1 MQFGEVKELIAIFE
15 KTDLNDMEVQLDNA
29 IVRLNRGRAVPMQ
42 AIPLH
47 AMPPAPPA
55 MPSMPAVVPAPSVQ
69 AQRPETVLMPG
80 SPSSESAVPL
90 SKEEIDNLLASV
102 PPDKKA
108 EENSATGNGKFIKA
122 PIVGTFYQ
130 SASPEKPP
138 YVNVGDT
145 VSKGD
150 IVCIIEAMK
159 FMNEVTSEESGKI
172 TEILVED
179 GQFVEFGEPLFRL
192 G

>member
-1 MQFGEVKELIAIFE
+1 MKFEEVKELIAIFE

-29 IVRLNRGRAVPMQ
+29 VVRLNRGRAVPM
-42 AIPLH
+42 
-47 AMPPAPPA
+47 PA
-55 MPSMPAVVPAPSVQ
+55 MPQPPVFQAAGPEAVFKAGMPSG
-69 AQRPETVLMPG
+69 E
-80 SPSSESAVPL
+80 SSVPL
-90 SKEEIDNLLASV
+90 SKEEIDNLLDST
-102 PPDKKA
+102 PSDKKA
-108 EENSATGNGKFIKA
+108 AKEDNAAGSGKFIKA

-159 FMNEVTSEESGKI
+159 FMNEVTSEENGKI
-172 TEILVED
+172 AEVLVED

-192 G
+192 E

>member
-1 MQFGEVKELIAIFE
+1 MKFGEVKELIAIFE

-29 IVRLNRGRAVPMQ
+29 VVRLNRGRAVPM
-42 AIPLH
+42 PSV
-47 AMPPAPPA
+47 PV
-55 MPSMPAVVPAPSVQ
+55 MPSMPV
-69 AQRPETVLMPG
+69 MP
-80 SPSSESAVPL
+80 
-90 SKEEIDNLLASV
+90 SV
-102 PPDKKA
+102 PPVQARGAGPEAVFMAGKPSADSTAPDSDVYLPDEEIYSFPDGLQTEKK
-108 EENSATGNGKFIKA
+108 EKDNNTSSGKFIKA

-159 FMNEVTSEESGKI
+159 FMNEVTSEENGKI

>member
-1 MQFGEVKELIAIFE
+1 MKFEEVKELIAIFE

-29 IVRLNRGRAVPMQ
+29 VVRLNRGKAV
-42 AIPLH
+42 
-47 AMPPAPPA
+47 
-55 MPSMPAVVPAPSVQ
+55 
-69 AQRPETVLMPG
+69 
-80 SPSSESAVPL
+80 
-90 SKEEIDNLLASV
+90 SV
-102 PPDKKA
+102 PPLPQVPFQAQEGPEAVFMAGKMPSAGNDDLP
-108 EENSATGNGKFIKA
+108 EEERAKDEDNADNGNFITS

-130 SASPEKPP
+130 SPSPEKPP

-159 FMNEVTSEESGKI
+159 FMNEVTSEKSGKVV
-172 TEILVED
+172 EILVED

-192 G
+192 E

>member
-1 MQFGEVKELIAIFE
+1 MQFEEVKELIAIFE

-29 IVRLNRGRAVPMQ
+29 VVRLNRGRAVPM
-42 AIPLH
+42 
-47 AMPPAPPA
+47 PA
-55 MPSMPAVVPAPSVQ
+55 MPQPPVFQAAGPEAVFKAGMPSG
-69 AQRPETVLMPG
+69 E
-80 SPSSESAVPL
+80 SSVPL
-90 SKEEIDNLLASV
+90 SKEDNAAGS
-102 PPDKKA
+102 
-108 EENSATGNGKFIKA
+108 GKFIKA

-159 FMNEVTSEESGKI
+159 FMNEVTSEENGKI
-172 TEILVED
+172 AEVLVED

-192 G
+192 E

>member
-1 MQFGEVKELIAIFE
+1 MKFEEVKELIAIFE
-15 KTDLNDMEVQLDNA
+15 ETDLNDMEVELDNA
-29 IVRLNRGRAVPMQ
+29 VVRLNRGRAVHMP
-42 AIPLH
+42 AIPQ
-47 AMPPAPPA
+47 PP
-55 MPSMPAVVPAPSVQ
+55 VFQ
-69 AQRPETVLMPG
+69 AQGAETVFMAGKANAPATAAFPAGG
-80 SPSSESAVPL
+80 SL
-90 SKEEIDNLLASV
+90 SMEQMDKAMGGAGTEEKAKEDGKS
-102 PPDKKA
+102 
-108 EENSATGNGKFIKA
+108 GGKFIKA

-159 FMNEVTSEESGKI
+159 FMNEVTSEENGKI
-172 TEILVED
+172 AEVLVED

-192 G
+192 E

>member
-1 MQFGEVKELIAIFE
+1 MKFEEVKELIAIFE

-29 IVRLNRGRAVPMQ
+29 VVRLNRGRAVPM
-42 AIPLH
+42 
-47 AMPPAPPA
+47 PA
-55 MPSMPAVVPAPSVQ
+55 MPQPPVFHAAGPEAVFVAGKANTPAD
-69 AQRPETVLMPG
+69 
-80 SPSSESAVPL
+80 AVSFAGDSL
-90 SKEEIDNLLASV
+90 SREQIDNILGQPV
-102 PPDKKA
+102 KEDKVK
-108 EENSATGNGKFIKA
+108 ETEDGRSGGKFIKA

-172 TEILVED
+172 AEVLVED
-179 GQFVEFGEPLFRL
+179 GQFVEFGEPLFRIE
-192 G
+192 

>member
-1 MQFGEVKELIAIFE
+1 MKFGEVKELIAIFE

-29 IVRLNRGRAVPMQ
+29 VVRLNRGRAVPMQ
-42 AIPLH
+42 AMPLH
-47 AMPPAPPA
+47 TMPP
-55 MPSMPAVVPAPSVQ
+55 MPAVVPAPSVQ

-80 SPSSESAVPL
+80 SPSGESAVPL
-90 SKEEIDNLLASV
+90 SKEEIDNLLDSV
-102 PPDKKA
+102 PQDKKA

-159 FMNEVTSEESGKI
+159 FMNEVTSEENGKI